1 MGKGTKVVA
10 HEGTG
15 TGIFYKCEYEDG
27 HCSTPHWVPI
37 AIPTKGPRPKV
48 VRSVADITAKV
59 QTLVCYNVEVLP
71 RVFQVPALGIQQLKT
86 LQVGI

>member
-1 MGKGTKVVA
+1 MAACFERESFSSIHLEGFVCQYFFLFGTK
-10 HEGTG
+10 E
-15 TGIFYKCEYEDG
+15 
-27 HCSTPHWVPI
+27 
-37 AIPTKGPRPKV
+37 GPRPKV